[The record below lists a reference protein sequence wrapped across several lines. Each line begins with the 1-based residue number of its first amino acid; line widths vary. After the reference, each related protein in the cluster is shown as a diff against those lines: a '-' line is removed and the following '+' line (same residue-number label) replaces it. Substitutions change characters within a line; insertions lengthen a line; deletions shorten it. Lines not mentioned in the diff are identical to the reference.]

1 MFMQLWKNRRRMRLV
16 ARPFPEPWV
25 DTLTRNVILYARLS
39 EVEQQQVRDYVQVFV
54 AEKNWEGCGGFS
66 MTDEARVTIS
76 ALVGILVLGIEDRY
90 FDRVLSILVYPGAFV
105 ADDAVA
111 LTQSGEWTLQG
122 WSTREGEA
130 WYRGPVILSWSEV
143 LSESRDPHSR
153 RNLVFHE
160 FAHQLDMLN
169 GHVSDGV
176 PLMRSREQFEKWDR
190 VMRAE
195 FNWLVR
201 DCEQRR
207 HTFLDCY
214 GAENRSEF
222 FAVATE
228 AFFQQ
233 PRELRQH
240 HADLY
245 QVLRDFFG
253 QDPASR

>member
-1 MFMQLWKNRRRMRLV
+1 MFMQLWRNRRRKRLV
-16 ARPFPEPWV
+16 ARPFPGPWLDV
-25 DTLTRNVILYARLS
+25 LTRNVSLYRRLTDA
-39 EVEQQQVRDYVQVFV
+39 EQQQVRDYVQVFV
-54 AEKNWEGCGGFS
+54 PEKNWEGCGGFS
-66 MTDEARVTIS
+66 MTDEARVTIA
-76 ALVGILVLGIEDRY
+76 ALVGILVLGIEERY

-105 ADDAVA
+105 ADDAAA

-122 WSTREGEA
+122 WSTHEGEA

-143 LSESRDPHSR
+143 LTESRDPHSR

-169 GHVSDGV
+169 GRVSDGV
-176 PLMRSREQFEKWDR
+176 PPMRSREQYETWDR

-195 FNWLVR
+195 FDALVQ

-207 HTFLDCY
+207 RTILDCY
-214 GAENRSEF
+214 GAESRGEF

-233 PRELRQH
+233 PRELRQD

-245 QVLRDFFG
+245 QVLQDFFG
-253 QDPASR
+253 QDPANR